1 MDSAAPSFRSEQ
13 TERFLAAA
21 PSTLIPNHPFPM
33 LSGKPP
39 QKTESK
45 PLKAKVRKVAHA
57 CNPSTLGGRGV
68 RDRTLV
74 CRAVKSPLH
83 LRSPCQS
90 APPCRRNSAR
100 PTGKIILRETADSEN
115 EISPYPFAGYGDIS
129 FSAPPAHRQEYQGS
143 AAIVS
148 KASLQTAF
156 FLYTSTLPAGT

>member
-45 PLKAKVRKVAHA
+45 PLKSQSPEERYD
-57 CNPSTLGGRGV
+57 NDSLF
-68 RDRTLV
+68 RTLV

>member
-45 PLKAKVRKVAHA
+45 PLKAKVRKSVTITIRSSELWFVVQLSRLFTFGAPVNPLRRA
-57 CNPSTLGGRGV
+57 EEIVQDPQENNPS
-68 RDRTLV
+68 
-74 CRAVKSPLH
+74 
-83 LRSPCQS
+83 
-90 APPCRRNSAR
+90 RNSR
-100 PTGKIILRETADSEN
+100 LRERN
-115 EISPYPFAGYGDIS
+115 IPVPFCRVGDIS

>member
-21 PSTLIPNHPFPM
+21 PRHFNTE
-33 LSGKPP
+33 PP
-39 QKTESK
+39 VPYAVGQTATKD
-45 PLKAKVRKVAHA
+45 RKQAIKSQSPEERYD
-57 CNPSTLGGRGV
+57 NDSLF
-68 RDRTLV
+68 RTLV

>member
-45 PLKAKVRKVAHA
+45 PLKAKVRKSVTITIR
-57 CNPSTLGGRGV
+57 SSEL
-68 RDRTLV
+68 LV

>member
-45 PLKAKVRKVAHA
+45 PLKAKVRKSV
-57 CNPSTLGGRGV
+57 TI
-68 RDRTLV
+68 TI
-74 CRAVKSPLH
+74 
-83 LRSPCQS
+83 RSSELWFVVQLS
-90 APPCRRNSAR
+90 RLFTFGAPVNPCRRNSAR

>member
-33 LSGKPP
+33 LSGKAIKSQSP
-39 QKTESK
+39 EERYDNDS
-45 PLKAKVRKVAHA
+45 LF
-57 CNPSTLGGRGV
+57 
-68 RDRTLV
+68 RTLV

>member
-45 PLKAKVRKVAHA
+45 PLKAKVRKSVTITIRSSELWFVVQLSRLFTFGAPV
-57 CNPSTLGGRGV
+57 NPLR
-68 RDRTLV
+68 
-74 CRAVKSPLH
+74 RAEEIVQDP
-83 LRSPCQS
+83 QE
-90 APPCRRNSAR
+90 
-100 PTGKIILRETADSEN
+100 KIILRETADSEN

>member
-45 PLKAKVRKVAHA
+45 PLKAKVRKSVTITIRSSELWFVVQLSRLFTFGAPVNPLRRA
-57 CNPSTLGGRGV
+57 EEIVQDPQENNPS
-68 RDRTLV
+68 
-74 CRAVKSPLH
+74 
-83 LRSPCQS
+83 
-90 APPCRRNSAR
+90 RNSR
-100 PTGKIILRETADSEN
+100 LRERN
-115 EISPYPFAGYGDIS
+115 IPVPFAGYGDIS

>member
-45 PLKAKVRKVAHA
+45 PLKAKVRKSV
-57 CNPSTLGGRGV
+57 TI
-68 RDRTLV
+68 TI
-74 CRAVKSPLH
+74 
-83 LRSPCQS
+83 RSSELWFVVQLS
-90 APPCRRNSAR
+90 RLFR

>member
-45 PLKAKVRKVAHA
+45 PLKAKVRKSVTITIR
-57 CNPSTLGGRGV
+57 SSEL
-68 RDRTLV
+68 LV

-115 EISPYPFAGYGDIS
+115 EISPYPLQGTGIFRSRHRPPTGRNIRVVPQS
-129 FSAPPAHRQEYQGS
+129 FQKPLSRQHFSCTPPHCRQVHKE
-143 AAIVS
+143 
-148 KASLQTAF
+148 F
-156 FLYTSTLPAGT
+156 